1 MMVYRHKWSPVSCRS
16 SAGQGKFTD
25 HRLTFYHC
33 ATQPTMHSDVPLWC
47 NSRWILAIKFLAVV
61 AVVLVEA
68 VVINTSTAFLLLPK
82 CHIKVS
88 LCSQVI
94 GSVTETVFKNL
105 IAKIQLLLH
114 HNGTADP
121 FFIRKTK
128 TFSPTTYHW
137 TNYYQYTWTTCSTQK
152 THWWHWYTSLSLRY
166 RYADNKN
173 NTKLTSLFMKC
184 LLPFKHN
191 LLLLRVSSSP
201 SSNTAAQSIQR
212 TSTATSKCIFIY

>member
-1 MMVYRHKWSPVSCRS
+1 MVYRHKWSPVSCRS

-121 FFIRKTK
+121 FLYQEDKNI
-128 TFSPTTYHW
+128 FSHY
-137 TNYYQYTWTTCSTQK
+137 
-152 THWWHWYTSLSLRY
+152 LSL
-166 RYADNKN
+166 NKLLSIYMN
-173 NTKLTSLFMKC
+173 YMFYTKDSLVT
-184 LLPFKHN
+184 LIH
-191 LLLLRVSSSP
+191 
-201 SSNTAAQSIQR
+201 
-212 TSTATSKCIFIY
+212 